1 MFDRSGMSKA
11 CEGPARGFGDCRVKP
26 RETAQ
31 VELVDD
37 QRLRRDALMSR
48 LAGRRFSRD
57 RLRRVAAA
65 VLTELE
71 HRGVELERPVE
82 TPGVGI
88 GQQFGRVETKTP
100 LRIVGTPR
108 AKAVKRA
115 SADA

>member
-37 QRLRRDALMSR
+37 QRLRRYALMSR
-48 LAGRRFSRD
+48 LARRRFSRD

-65 VLTELE
+65 VLAKRK
-71 HRGVELERPVE
+71 HRRMEAERPVE
-82 TPGVGI
+82 TPGVRI
-88 GQQFGRVETKTP
+88 GQQFGVVETKAS
-100 LRIVGTPR
+100 LRIIG
-108 AKAVKRA
+108 AL
-115 SADA
+115 DA